1 MFCVLKMIVFFLRNR
16 YLCRKITDQSGT
28 EMIRSKYRKSR
39 SCNKN
44 NKEGGDMML
53 RRILYPDIHLRRMT
67 YPPKRDKHGLDIFY
81 QPDVKIS
88 EFLSIFAKVLL
99 IRTL

>member
-1 MFCVLKMIVFFLRNR
+1 
-16 YLCRKITDQSGT
+16 
-28 EMIRSKYRKSR
+28 
-39 SCNKN
+39 
-44 NKEGGDMML
+44 MML